1 MLAGLLAKLLD
12 YAEEELVTS
21 GYNGVGSEGRR
32 RYDFPGFRGR
42 GFVRSVASCH
52 VGVQV
57 STHCFQKKRRDNAF
71 IIIDRPSV
79 HSSSIERKK
88 NGAKF
93 FLTSSKTCIHF

>member
-57 STHCFQKKRRDNAF
+57 STHCFQKKEE
-71 IIIDRPSV
+71 IMHLLLLIGHP
-79 HSSSIERKK
+79 
-88 NGAKF
+88 
-93 FLTSSKTCIHF
+93 CIVLL